1 MTPDK
6 HKAML
11 KKVTD
16 LCDDAGIDM
25 AKGGIQPNYFIA
37 IRLSDPIIRS
47 KVKIVQDAADERLK
61 PALVPLKKLHLS
73 LLAIRLKDEK
83 EIEEVKKI
91 LQQMK
96 SVLPNGAF
104 TIKCKGL
111 DYFRYPQ
118 KPSDRKKKLPGPP
131 KKLRKVLYVKP
142 FGEELGRLQRRIRD
156 VVRDTFKGRD
166 ILPSDSDDE
175 DKEWIPHIA
184 VIRLKDKHTEV
195 EEIPEKSFKPFLGWD
210 FGEQQVS
217 SLFLCSIGTTAED
230 GFYKTE
236 AKIDF
241 EPARADDEIDNLSPH

>member
-1 MTPDK
+1 MTQDK
-6 HKAML
+6 HKDML
-11 KKVTD
+11 KKVTG

-25 AKGGIQPNYFIA
+25 AKGGIKPNYFIA

-47 KVKIVQDAADERLK
+47 NVEIVQEAADERLK

-118 KPSDRKKKLPGPP
+118 KPDRQKKLPDPP
-131 KKLRKVLYVKP
+131 KMLRRVLYVKP
-142 FGEELGRLQRRIRD
+142 FGEELRGLQRRIRD

-175 DKEWIPHIA
+175 EWIPHIA
-184 VIRLKDKHTEV
+184 VIRLKGKNTEV
-195 EEIPEKSFKPFLGWD
+195 EEIPEKSLKPFLGWD